1 MILLK
6 LLLRWVCKIYFSKI
20 ELEGINNI
28 DPAKPVIYAPNHPS
42 GWMDP
47 ILIALYAGRPVH
59 FIARGES
66 FQTRFQRFVLG
77 RLNMIPVYRPDKT
90 AHLTHKNKSIFS
102 KCHSIL
108 ENNGAIIIF
117 PEGLSNTSLKL
128 GPFKSGAVRM
138 ALGAE
143 SKNDFDLGV
152 QIVPVGL
159 NYSNPHKF
167 RSKVRIAIGKPL
179 DISGE
184 MMAYRNEPHKT
195 ARSITDKLKL
205 RVSALSTNVVNE
217 NNFSLYQELKT
228 LRDCSVIHVNR
239 KLDLNAIDILAL
251 NDIHALAHYSSCFN
265 HLCRQHGIEGLK
277 KEDHYFPRFTYVFL
291 ILLFP
296 VYAVFYP
303 LLWSIGWI
311 TDAIIKRSDFR
322 GSMMMTIGLIFLACV
337 LSGGFVLTSLFGLPW
352 LLALLAPIASVFM
365 LGIYLDLRDRYKDYA
380 ASRKYRRLIKE
391 SPEIIVRLLRLKSS
405 VGKILDKAGNVD
417 ELSAQA

>member
-1 MILLK
+1 
-6 LLLRWVCKIYFSKI
+6 
-20 ELEGINNI
+20 
-28 DPAKPVIYAPNHPS
+28 
-42 GWMDP
+42 MDP
-47 ILIALYAGRPVH
+47 ILIALYAVRPVH

-77 RLNMIPVYRPDKT
+77 RLKMIPVYRPDKT
-90 AHLTHKNKSIFS
+90 AHLTYKNKSIFS

-152 QIVPVGL
+152 QIIPVGL

-205 RVSALSTNVVNE
+205 KVSALSTNVVNE
-217 NNFSLYQELKT
+217 NNFSLYEELKT

-239 KLDLNAIDILAL
+239 KLNLNAIDGLEL

-277 KEDHYFPRFTYVFL
+277 KVDHYFPRCKYVFL

-296 VYAVFYP
+296 VYAIFYP
-303 LLWSIGWI
+303 LLWSIGWL

-337 LSGGFVLTSLFGLPW
+337 LSGGGVLTSLFGLPW

-365 LGIYLDLRDRYKDYA
+365 LGMYLDLRDRHQDYA

-391 SPEIIVRLLRLKSS
+391 NPELVARLLRLKASI
-405 VGKILDKAGNVD
+405 GKILNNGGKVD